1 MSKSVNFQFDTRL
14 VLLGFFV
21 AQFSAGIGI
30 GGGTLLVSILMSVFG
45 FDFKKAASTS
55 LATIIPISFI
65 GSVSHLFFLPEI
77 PHLRYYFIF
86 IPTCVLGAILGG
98 RIVQKR
104 QNGWLKFSF
113 SVFLLIISLRML
125 KIFDFPSLIYSGLYG
140 ILFSNEWLLI
150 VPIGIL
156 IGIIA
161 VLLGIGCGLLIVPFY
176 LIIIN
181 LNIHEAITLSLTTMF
196 FLTLSAT
203 IIHNKFKTLD
213 ITPVKSLFIPAL
225 TGAVAGAIISTHLPA
240 PILKKLFGIF
250 LFVIACN
257 YIIHEIALYHKL
269 TVSVKNCR
277 KGIKQTL

>member
-1 MSKSVNFQFDTRL
+1 MSKSVNYQIDTRL

-21 AQFSAGIGI
+21 ALFSAGIGI
-30 GGGTLLVSILMSVFG
+30 GGGTLLVSILMSLFG

-55 LATIIPISFI
+55 LSTIIPISFI
-65 GSVSHLFFLPEI
+65 GSVSHFIFLPQI

-104 QNGWLKFSF
+104 QNRWLKYAFLL
-113 SVFLLIISLRML
+113 FLLIISLRML
-125 KIFDFPSLIYSGLYG
+125 KIFDFPSLIYSGLHC

-176 LIIIN
+176 VIIIN
-181 LNIHEAITLSLTTMF
+181 LDIHEAITLSLTTMF
-196 FLTLSAT
+196 FLSLSAT
-203 IIHNKFKTLD
+203 IVHNRLKTLD
-213 ITPVKSLFIPAL
+213 ISPLKSLFIPAL
-225 TGAVAGAIISTHLPA
+225 TGAVVGAIISSHLPT
-240 PILKKLFGIF
+240 PILKKLFGMF
-250 LFVIACN
+250 LFIIACN
-257 YIIHEIALYHKL
+257 YIIHELAMHHKL
-269 TVSVKNCR
+269 TVSVKNCM
-277 KGIKQTL
+277 KGIKRTL